1 MVETMIPLVGFSELE
16 RMRTLILA
24 ELAGEE
30 VPIGTMIE
38 LPRACAVAGKIAQ
51 VAGFFSF
58 GTNDLTQLV
67 CGISRD
73 DAEERFLSD
82 YLKDG
87 ILREN
92 PFETLDQDGVG
103 ELIHMASQ
111 RGRETNPHLKLGV
124 CGEHGSDPKSVFFF
138 HQAGLDYVS
147 CSPSAS
153 PARASPPLRPPS
165 STGRRSDRRL
175 ERDRR
180 PKPLKD
186 PTAREDDWVPG
197 SSPKALRA
205 LEPEDATGWDCF
217 GASV

>member
-1 MVETMIPLVGFSELE
+1 
-16 RMRTLILA
+16 MRTLVLA

-30 VPIGTMIE
+30 VPIRTMIE
-38 LPRACAVAGKIAQ
+38 LPRACAVAGEIAQ
-51 VAGFFSF
+51 VADFFSF

-67 CGISRD
+67 CSISRD

-92 PFETLDQDGVG
+92 LFETLDQDGVG
-103 ELIHMASQ
+103 ELVHMTCQ

-124 CGEHGSDPKSVFFF
+124 CGEHGGDPKNVFFSTR
-138 HQAGLDYVS
+138 QAS
-147 CSPSAS
+147 TTSPIRPSAS

-165 STGRRSDRRL
+165 NTGRRSDRRL
-175 ERDRR
+175 ERDRG
-180 PKPLKD
+180 PKPLRD

-197 SSPKALRA
+197 NSPKVLRA
-205 LEPEDATGWDCF
+205 VEPEDATGWDRF